1 MTTLDRSATLNRR
14 NAEPPVWDFG
24 DLRIR
29 RYRRTE
35 FETVLALHREGLAQV
50 GLRPGD
56 GIYYE
61 YDLFQ
66 MDRLYLSNGGE
77 FLIGELPPRNCA
89 HADRPV
95 VAMGGL
101 RRYSPDDHGIGE
113 MVRLRVRKHVQRRGI
128 GAALVTALE
137 QRAAELGYRE
147 LRADTTE
154 YQSAALELYR
164 GFGWHETARE
174 SINGIVNVY
183 LAKTLA

>member
-1 MTTLDRSATLNRR
+1 MTTLDRPATLIRR
-14 NAEPPVWDFG
+14 RADPPVWGFG

-35 FETVLALHREGLAQV
+35 FDTVLTLHREGLAQV

-77 FLIGELPPRNCA
+77 FLVGELTSNSP
-89 HADRPV
+89 HTDRPI

-101 RRYSPDDHGIGE
+101 RRYSQDDPGIGE
-113 MVRLRVRKHVQRRGI
+113 MVRLRVRHHVQRRGY
-128 GAALVTALE
+128 GAAMVAALE

-154 YQSAALELYR
+154 YQTAALELYR
-164 GFGWHETARE
+164 GFGWHETTRD
-174 SINGIVNVY
+174 SINGITNIY